1 MPKLTYDQI
10 NFNYQDT
17 GSGIPFFFQ
26 HGLGA
31 DVNQTFGIFRPP
43 PGFRLISFDCRA
55 HGETRPVGNP
65 EKIGI
70 AAFADDLG
78 ALMDCLEIER
88 AIVGGISMGAAI
100 ALNFTLRFSER
111 VLGLVLSRPAWLDGP
126 RPENAAVFTQIA
138 QLIRQHGARRG
149 REEFLKSAAYKKI
162 QSEVPDAAI
171 SLLNQFNH
179 PRAEETVIKLERIPG
194 DAPNRD
200 LAELAR
206 IRVPTLVLANRQD
219 PIHPFEYGE
228 IVARS
233 IPGAEFEEITSK
245 SVSIPRHEEDVQRAL
260 ADFLERR
267 FASRLNG

>member
-1 MPKLTYDQI
+1 MPKLTHDQI
-10 NFNYQDT
+10 DFNYQDI

-55 HGETRPVGNP
+55 HGETRPVGDP

-78 ALMDCLEIER
+78 ALMDCLKIER

-138 QLIRQHGARRG
+138 QLIRQHGARGG
-149 REEFLKSAAYKKI
+149 REEFLKSDTYKKI
-162 QSEVPDAAI
+162 QSELPDTAN

-179 PRAEETVIKLERIPG
+179 PRAEETVVKLERIPG
-194 DAPNRD
+194 DTPNRD

-233 IPGAEFEEITSK
+233 ISGAEFKEITSK
-245 SVSIPRHEEDVQRAL
+245 SVSIARHEEDVQRAL

>member
-1 MPKLTYDQI
+1 MPKLTHDQI
-10 NFNYQDT
+10 EFNYRDN
-17 GSGIPFFFQ
+17 GSGIPFVFQ

-43 PGFRLISFDCRA
+43 SGFRLLSFDCRA

-78 ALMDCLEIER
+78 ALMDCLKIER
-88 AIVGGISMGAAI
+88 AIIGGISMGAAI
-100 ALNFTLRFSER
+100 ALNFALRFSER
-111 VLGLVLSRPAWLDGP
+111 AMGLVLSRPAWLDGP
-126 RPENAAVFTQIA
+126 RPDNVTVFAQIA

-149 REEFLKSAAYKKI
+149 REEFLKSDTYAKI
-162 QSEVPDAAI
+162 RSELPDTAN

-179 PRAEETVIKLERIPG
+179 PRAEETVVKLERIPG

-200 LAELAR
+200 LGELAR
-206 IRVPTLVLANRQD
+206 IRVPTLVLANRLD

-228 IVARS
+228 VLARS
-233 IPGAEFEEITSK
+233 IPGAEFKEITSK
-245 SVSIPRHEEDVQRAL
+245 SVSIERHESEVQHAV

-267 FASRLNG
+267 FAIRLNG

>member
-1 MPKLTYDQI
+1 MPKLTHDQI
-10 NFNYQDT
+10 DFNYQDT

-31 DVNQTFGIFRPP
+31 DVSQTFGIFRPP

-55 HGETRPVGNP
+55 HGETRPVGDP

-70 AAFADDLG
+70 AAFADDLE
-78 ALMDCLEIER
+78 ALMDRLEIER

-126 RPENAAVFTQIA
+126 RPDNAVVFTQIA
-138 QLIRQHGARRG
+138 QLIRQYGARRG
-149 REEFLKSAAYKKI
+149 REEFLKSDTYKKI
-162 QSEVPDAAI
+162 QSEVPDTAN

-179 PRAEETVIKLERIPG
+179 PRAEETVVKLERIPR
-194 DAPNRD
+194 DAPNRN

-206 IRVPTLVLANRQD
+206 IRVPTLVLANRLD
-219 PIHPFEYGE
+219 AIHPFEYGE
-228 IVARS
+228 ILARS
-233 IPGAEFEEITSK
+233 IPGAEFKEITSK
-245 SVSIPRHEEDVQRAL
+245 SVSIGRHEEDVQRAL
-260 ADFLERR
+260 ADFLGRR
-267 FASRLNG
+267 FANRLNG

>member
-1 MPKLTYDQI
+1 
-10 NFNYQDT
+10 
-17 GSGIPFFFQ
+17 
-26 HGLGA
+26 
-31 DVNQTFGIFRPP
+31 
-43 PGFRLISFDCRA
+43 LISFDCRA

-111 VLGLVLSRPAWLDGP
+111 VLGLVLSRPAWLDSP

-267 FASRLNG
+267 FASWLNAK

>member
-1 MPKLTYDQI
+1 MPKLTHDQI
-10 NFNYQDT
+10 DFNYQDA

-31 DVNQTFGIFRPP
+31 DVSQTFGIFRPP

-65 EKIGI
+65 ERIGI

-149 REEFLKSAAYKKI
+149 GEEFIKSDTYKKI
-162 QSEVPDAAI
+162 QSELPDTAN

-179 PRAEETVIKLERIPG
+179 PRAEETVVKLERIPG
-194 DAPNRD
+194 DTPNRD

-233 IPGAEFEEITSK
+233 IPGAEFKEITSK

>member
-1 MPKLTYDQI
+1 MPKLTHDQI
-10 NFNYQDT
+10 DFNYQDI
-17 GSGIPFFFQ
+17 GSGIPFIFQ

-43 PGFRLISFDCRA
+43 PGFRLISFDCLA

-88 AIVGGISMGAAI
+88 AIVGGISMGVAV

-111 VLGLVLSRPAWLDGP
+111 VMGLVLSRPAWLEGP

-149 REEFLKSAAYKKI
+149 REEFLKSDRFREI
-162 QSEVPDAAI
+162 QGELPDTAN

-179 PRAEETVIKLERIPG
+179 PRAEETVVKLERIPG

-206 IRVPTLVLANRQD
+206 IRVPTLVLANRLD
-219 PIHPFEYGE
+219 AIHPFEYGE
-228 IVARS
+228 VLARS
-233 IPGAEFEEITSK
+233 IPGAEFKEITSK
-245 SVSIPRHEEDVQRAL
+245 SISIARHEEDVQRAL
-260 ADFLERR
+260 ADFLGRR
-267 FASRLNG
+267 FGSRLND